1 LNFKLFT
8 QTLIVVGFTFL
19 AVSGVSVAQ
28 EENIPPI
35 EVGVKVPLSGFMS
48 VEVND
53 KLRLEAS
60 AVLPGFSAPLVDF
73 EALLTA
79 KFYPF
84 GTISLQDIPTNIFI
98 GGGGLFISSLGNF
111 IPGFVG
117 TIGADFIPPGDLPL
131 IAFLE
136 FSAAMPMTEGSTS
149 IVFSLSVGGRYSL
162 KK

>member
-1 LNFKLFT
+1 ML
-8 QTLIVVGFTFL
+8 LIGVG
-19 AVSGVSVAQ
+19 AVQAQ
-28 EENIPPI
+28 EENVPPI
-35 EVGVKVPLSGFMS
+35 EVGVKVPLAGFMS

-53 KLRLEAS
+53 SLRLES
-60 AVLPGFSAPLVDF
+60 SVVLPGFSAPLVDF

-79 KFYPF
+79 KFYPM
-84 GTISLQDIPTNIFI
+84 GTISLQDIPTNIFV

-111 IPGFVG
+111 IPGLVG

-136 FSAAMPMTEGSTS
+136 FSAVMPMTEGATS
-149 IVFSLSVGGRYSL
+149 IVFSLSVGARYSL